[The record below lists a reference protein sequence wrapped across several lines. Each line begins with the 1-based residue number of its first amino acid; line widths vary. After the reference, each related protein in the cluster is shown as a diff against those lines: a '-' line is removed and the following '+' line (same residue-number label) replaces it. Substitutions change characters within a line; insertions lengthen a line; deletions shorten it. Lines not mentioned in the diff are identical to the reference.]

1 MIRVKFWGVRGS
13 IPCPGP
19 NTMKYGGNTAC
30 IELRFPEVNRHIII
44 DAGSGIRDLG
54 NALAATDLAAGSL
67 CTDIYLTHTHWDHIM
82 GFPFFVPLY
91 IPGTC
96 IRVFGPVT
104 YEQEPLEE
112 VVGGQ
117 MKYRYFP
124 VNMGEVA
131 SQVEYHRL
139 KEEPAM
145 DLGDGITL
153 ATTIINHPITA
164 LGYRFTFRDTVFCTV
179 YDAEPF
185 RNLFVTDPDHPA
197 YDEFMA
203 REGEEAARE
212 QNQALERFSAG
223 ADLLVHD
230 AQYTRAEY
238 EAGRFGW
245 GHTPIEDAI
254 DAARRAGVC
263 QLALFHHDPD
273 RSDAQL
279 DELAATHCAPAAPG
293 TTTVFFAREGQEI
306 ILESGLTGPAPGTPT
321 PDGGPRP

>member
-19 NTMKYGGNTAC
+19 KTMKYGGNTSC
-30 IELRFPEVNRHIII
+30 IELRFPEVGRHIII

-54 NALAATDLAAGSL
+54 SFLVANDLAEGPL
-67 CTDIYLTHTHWDHIM
+67 HTEIYLTHTHWDHIM

-91 IPGTC
+91 IPGTT

-104 YEQEPLEE
+104 YEDEPLEA

-124 VNMGEVA
+124 INMGEVA
-131 SQVEYHRL
+131 SRVEYHRL
-139 KEEPAM
+139 KEDPCI

-153 ATTIINHPITA
+153 ATSIVNHPITA
-164 LGYRFTFRDTVFCTV
+164 LGYRFTFRGAVFCTA

-185 RNLFVTDPDHPA
+185 RNLFVTDPDDPT
-197 YDEFMA
+197 YDELMA
-203 REGEEAARE
+203 VEGEEAARE
-212 QNQALERFSAG
+212 QNEALVRFFAG

-238 EAGRFGW
+238 RKGRVGW

-254 DAARRAGVC
+254 SAARRAGVR
-263 QLALFHHDPD
+263 QLALFHHDPERTD
-273 RSDAQL
+273 EQL
-279 DELAATHCAPAAPG
+279 DAL
-293 TTTVFFAREGQEI
+293 TTTFCAAGAAGAMGTFFAREGQE
-306 ILESGLTGPAPGTPT
+306 LVLQADGATPGHEPLANG
-321 PDGGPRP
+321 DLRP